1 VWRHPALK
9 TREPSWW
16 EGKTSIVAKSY
27 SLKNASVKIRD
38 YINDTENKVTSN
50 GDNLDIIR
58 FICDFYDF
66 YAAKLE
72 THFYLRRKLRL
83 DEISEALNEDDS
95 DTLKLEIER
104 EEIENTLGSIDLQGM
119 IDNDL
124 TELKKLKT
132 GYRQIWITYY
142 KEANL
147 NLIEDKFDRLIS
159 YFEEIKSELAEDSL
173 ADPLIASK
181 WIYCG
186 NKEGGYYPKSV
197 FSKEIK
203 ISGNILNAH
212 LQLMGDSYAK
222 LYING
227 DLIDEVYA
235 RRSGSLYTES
245 KRIKY
250 IDISKYIRSGNNVF
264 EVRAESFSSNPAA
277 GFNLIAE
284 IQTDEG
290 NINLLSDE
298 SWLAKPM
305 DSDSGW
311 QNAVSKP
318 YRYEVVA
325 PNFKTGRPSWIER

>member
-1 VWRHPALK
+1 M
-9 TREPSWW
+9 
-16 EGKTSIVAKSY
+16 
-27 SLKNASVKIRD
+27 KNAAIKIRD
-38 YINDTENKVTSN
+38 YINDIDKKVTSN
-50 GDNLDIIR
+50 SAQLDIIK

-66 YAAKLE
+66 YSAKLE
-72 THFYLRRKLRL
+72 THFYLRRKLRMNEI
-83 DEISEALNEDDS
+83 DEELREENS

-104 EEIENTLGSIDLQGM
+104 EEIENSLGSIDLQEM
-119 IDNDL
+119 LDNNL
-124 TELKKLKT
+124 TALKKLKT
-132 GYRQIWITYY
+132 GYRRIWTSYY

-147 NLIEDKFDRLIS
+147 NLIENKFERLIS

-186 NKEGGYYPKSV
+186 NREGGYYPKSV
-197 FSKEIK
+197 FSKELN

-212 LQLMGDSYAK
+212 LQLMGDSYAR

-227 DLIDEVYA
+227 DLIDKVYV

-245 KRIKY
+245 DRIKY
-250 IDISKYIRSGNNVF
+250 IDISEYLRTGKNVF
-264 EVRAESFSSNPAA
+264 EVRAESFDRNPAA

-284 IQTDEG
+284 IETDQG
-290 NINLLSDE
+290 NISLLSDE

-305 DSDSGW
+305 ESGSGW

-325 PNFKTGRPSWIER
+325 PNFKTGRPGWIER